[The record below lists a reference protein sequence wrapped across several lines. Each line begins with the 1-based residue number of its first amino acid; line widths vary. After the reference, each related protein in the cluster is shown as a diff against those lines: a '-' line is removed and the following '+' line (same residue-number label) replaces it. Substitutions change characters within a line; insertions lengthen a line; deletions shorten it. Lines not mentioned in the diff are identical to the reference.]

1 MTTDTVAV
9 LLMAYGSPE
18 TPEDVQPYFTHI
30 RGGRTPSP
38 EAVEK
43 LRQRYRAVGGKT
55 PLLQITREVARRLAA
70 ALEARGRRWP
80 VHVGMKHWHPFIGDV
95 LPVIAANGAREIVAI
110 PLAPHY
116 SRMSIGGYRRA
127 VDEANAALAEPLQ
140 IRFVERWHDV
150 PAFVAMM
157 ASLVREGLAQFPA
170 DARASTTVIFTAHS
184 LPERIRE
191 WGDSYEAE
199 LRESAAVVSRA
210 AQVASHRIAW
220 QSAGENGE
228 RWIGPD
234 IGEALGALWDEG
246 QRSALIVPIGFVAE
260 HLEIHWDLDHVA
272 IPDAR
277 ARGMDVHR
285 TRLPNVDDALIDVL
299 ATIVESNAGALA
311 AAAALR

>member
-1 MTTDTVAV
+1 
-9 LLMAYGSPE
+9 MAYGSPE

-30 RGGRTPSP
+30 RGGRTPPP
-38 EAVEK
+38 EAIDR
-43 LRQRYRAVGGKT
+43 LRQRYQAVGGKT
-55 PLLQITREVARRLAA
+55 PLLEITREVARRLAA

-95 LPVIAANGAREIVAI
+95 LPAIAADGAREIVAI

-127 VDEANAALAEPLQ
+127 VDQANAALDAPLRM
-140 IRFVERWHDV
+140 RFVDRWHDV

-157 ASLVREGLAQFPA
+157 ASLVREGLAQFPVE
-170 DARASTTVIFTAHS
+170 ARAATTVVYTAHS

-191 WGDSYEAE
+191 WGDAYEAE
-199 LRESAAVVSRA
+199 LRQSAAAVSKA
-210 AQVASHRIAW
+210 AQVSSHRVAW

-234 IGEALGALWDEG
+234 IGEALATLLDEG
-246 QRSALIVPIGFVAE
+246 QRSVLIVPIGFVAE
-260 HLEIHWDLDHVA
+260 HLEIHWDLDRIA
-272 IPDAR
+272 IPAAR

-285 TRLPNVDDALIDVL
+285 TRLPNADQALIEVL

-311 AAAALR
+311 ADAPAMR